1 MRDEDRSQLDRREFL
16 IGSASLA
23 LAAGVGLACSD
34 GGGKTPDA
42 KPDARHDGPVKEGS
56 VKEGS
61 PGDGPA
67 CGAPQPLPK
76 PASPAL
82 VVDVQDLKSVGS
94 TGIIDAVRVKAMLAS
109 GLTALA
115 KQTDIKQAWKT
126 LIPDF
131 APSMRIGIKLN
142 CLSSYLYNSVP
153 LVKALVETLVQ
164 DLGAD
169 AAKIIVWDR
178 RTDELSRSKLT
189 DAAVGAKVV
198 GTFKTPKDTT
208 GPGYE
213 AKSECVLTQQTHLSR
228 ILTEETDITINIPL
242 LKTHTV
248 SGITGAMKN
257 AYGCIDNPG
266 SFHGDIIH
274 QIPVIYR
281 LDRVRQRMRLHIT
294 EALLAVAQGSTEDP
308 PDATP
313 GRLLLSV
320 DPLALDSHA
329 LEVINALRASGGG
342 QPVEAAR
349 VAWLDEAA
357 KLNIGTRTVDL
368 KSVNL

>member
-1 MRDEDRSQLDRREFL
+1 MTHAPDKKSQLDRREFL
-16 IGSASLA
+16 IGSTSLA

-34 GGGKTPDA
+34 DGGKTPDA
-42 KPDARHDGPVKEGS
+42 GRDLGLKEG
-56 VKEGS
+56 
-61 PGDGPA
+61 PAADGPA
-67 CGAPQPLPK
+67 CSGGPQPLPQ
-76 PASPAL
+76 PASPAI
-82 VVDVQDLKSVGS
+82 VVDVQDLKSVG
-94 TGIIDAVRVKAMLAS
+94 TGGTIDAVRVKAMLAA

-142 CLSSYLYNSVP
+142 CLSSYLYNSAV

-178 RTDELSRSKLT
+178 RTDELARSKLS
-189 DAAVGAKVV
+189 DATVGAKVV
-198 GTFKTPKDTT
+198 GTHKTTKDTT

-213 AKSECVLTQQTHLSR
+213 AKGECVLTQQTHLSR

-266 SFHGDIIH
+266 NFHGDIVH
-274 QIPVIYR
+274 QIPAIYH

-313 GRLLLSV
+313 GRLLLSA

-329 LEVINALRASGGG
+329 LEVVNALRAKAGG
-342 QPVEAAR
+342 QPVDSPR
-349 VAWLDEAA
+349 VGWLDEA
-357 KLNIGTRTVDL
+357 KRLNLGTRTVDL
-368 KSVNL
+368 KAVNL